1 MNVTAMDDLAASGQ
15 DIARQ
20 VLARWDTSVAAAQ
33 ALGVPGTFVNL
44 SRFTDREIL
53 LAMDSGATMAR
64 LVQRL
69 GYGRCD
75 RACLLERLRSRTREC
90 DHSAAQD
97 AIAHRAWRLLAA

>member
-1 MNVTAMDDLAASGQ
+1 
-15 DIARQ
+15 
-20 VLARWDTSVAAAQ
+20 
-33 ALGVPGTFVNL
+33 
-44 SRFTDREIL
+44 
-53 LAMDSGATMAR
+53 MDSATAMAR

-69 GYGRCD
+69 GHGRCD